1 MDTSVAEIRPQE
13 KSLDQNKEMIQLLK
27 QIAKIW
33 LLSFTKQSN
42 KRIFLVY
49 L

>member
-27 QIAKIW
+27 QIAKI
-33 LLSFTKQSN
+33 
-42 KRIFLVY
+42 
-49 L
+49 